1 MESVKS
7 QSYEVHINELAK
19 AALNQHVA
27 QKKYSK
33 IFLLVDENTKEHCLP
48 VLKNIFDGIR

>member
-19 AALNQHVA
+19 AALNQHVG
-27 QKKYSK
+27 QKKYSESG
-33 IFLLVDENTKEHCLP
+33 FYAKEGRE
-48 VLKNIFDGIR
+48 KNKSWW